1 MFRTLPLMMAQATG
15 DTSIAPYMENHPTWS
30 SYDTQSGFNYTRSQ
44 YSGYLG
50 GGEVY
55 QGSEVSAD
63 DGDYFTQYVWL
74 AAGTYTFTFMYS
86 KYVKNSIIEVFLD
99 ATSLG
104 TFDSYSAGAAYNVVG
119 SITSITVAADGV
131 YSVKF
136 KASGKNAS
144 SSDYYVE
151 ATWWGMLRT
160 GA

>member
-1 MFRTLPLMMAQATG
+1 MLASVGVGGGATT
-15 DTSIAPYMENHPTWS
+15 DTSIAPYMEDRPTWS
-30 SYDTQSGFNYTRSQ
+30 SYDTESGFNYTRSQ

-55 QGSEVSAD
+55 QGGEPQAD

-104 TFDSYSAGAAYNVVG
+104 TFDSYSAGAVYNAVG
-119 SITSITVAADGV
+119 SATSITVAADGV

-144 SSDYYVE
+144 SADYYVE
-151 ATWWGMLRT
+151 AIWWGMLRT